1 MREDAGIVG
10 AYRSGVQ
17 AGLTELVGGGPT
29 VGARARP
36 PRSRLRPR
44 SRESD
49 WSRDPPPA
57 DAPPTAR
64 GTTGTRTISGFG
76 CSPQRN

>member
-10 AYRSGVQ
+10 AYHSGVQ

-36 PRSRLRPR
+36 TGLTPIPTSTVTLATTVTGVRLVP
-44 SRESD
+44 
-49 WSRDPPPA
+49 
-57 DAPPTAR
+57 
-64 GTTGTRTISGFG
+64 
-76 CSPQRN
+76 